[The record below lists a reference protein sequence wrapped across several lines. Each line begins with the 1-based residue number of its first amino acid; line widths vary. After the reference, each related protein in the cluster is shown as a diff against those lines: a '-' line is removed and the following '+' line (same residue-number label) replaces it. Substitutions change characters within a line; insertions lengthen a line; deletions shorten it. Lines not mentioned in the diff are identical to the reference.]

1 MLTRPLAAVVVFLAT
16 LTPASAGAEEWVA
29 KMFAERSHNFGTVA
43 RGADAVHRFAIKNIY
58 KQDIELL
65 GVRSSCGC
73 TTPSIEKKVLKTGE
87 VGYVTAIFNTRTFTG
102 VHGATLTVEV
112 AWNDNGIRRRGET
125 QLRVDGNIRGDV
137 VIKPGAVRFDQVD
150 QGKISEQVV
159 EVSYQGYRD
168 WKIVDVRGVS
178 DHLEVEMT
186 PTSRGTGRISYELL
200 VRLKDTA
207 PAGYLNE
214 QLVIVTND
222 PQSPRIPL
230 HITGRVVPEIFVAES
245 VLLGEV
251 ARGDRVSKKV
261 VVRGKRPFRI
271 TSIQSGDENR
281 FQFKTD
287 DQSSERHVV
296 EIIFNAADD
305 LGTVKQPISIAT
317 DLGEK
322 HQVTLTAYATV
333 VPGQTTEPV
342 PVKPDAL
349 VEAGTAGAASAAPT
363 TPVASQ

>member
-1 MLTRPLAAVVVFLAT
+1 MLMRPLAVVVFFVAT
-16 LTPASAGAEEWVA
+16 LISASAGAEEWVA
-29 KMFAERSHNFGTVA
+29 KMFSERSHNFGTVA

-65 GVRSSCGC
+65 SVRSSCGC
-73 TTPSIEKKVLKTGE
+73 TTPTIEKKVLKTGE
-87 VGYVTAIFNTRTFTG
+87 VGYVTAIFNTRAFTG

-112 AWNDNGIRRRGET
+112 AWNDNGVRRRGET

-137 VIKPGAVRFDQVD
+137 VIKPGAVRFEQVD

-159 EVSYQGYRD
+159 EVSYQGYRGD

-186 PTSRGTGRISYELL
+186 PTSRSTGRISYELL
-200 VRLKDTA
+200 VRLKDSA

-214 QLVIVTND
+214 QLVIITND

-230 HITGRVVPEIFVAES
+230 HISGRVVSEIFVAES

-271 TSIQSGDENR
+271 TSIQSSDEDR

-287 DQSSERHVV
+287 DRFSERHVV
-296 EIIFNAADD
+296 EIIFNAANGV
-305 LGTVKQPISIAT
+305 GTVKEPISILT
-317 DLGEK
+317 DLGKEHEVK
-322 HQVTLTAYATV
+322 LTAYATV
-333 VPGQTTEPV
+333 VPGQTETAPV
-342 PVKPDAL
+342 EPDAL
-349 VEAGTAGAASAAPT
+349 VEAGAAGSASSPPI
-363 TPVASQ
+363 PVSSQ